1 MEDTPAI
8 GRELNASDFN
18 FFYHVEQISGS
29 VNLRGL
35 PATSSIILPNL
46 RLIRGE
52 DLLGNRYAL
61 AVQNSTIGEL
71 ILPRLTQI
79 TVGDVLFE
87 NSGELCNYKTINW
100 NDILDNGNLTQ
111 VNTCSNPGQA
121 SKLN

>member
-1 MEDTPAI
+1 M
-8 GRELNASDFN
+8 
-18 FFYHVEQISGS
+18 
-29 VNLRGL
+29 
-35 PATSSIILPNL
+35 PNL
-46 RLIRGE
+46 RLVRGE

-61 AVQNSTIGEL
+61 AVQNSTISEL

-111 VNTCSNPGQA
+111 VNTCPNPGQA
-121 SKLN
+121 SKLIHC